1 MGIQFSSSFFS
12 CRFHSANS
20 INTNLN
26 QKGIKWQFK
35 TELIT
40 TTTLKSRKQLSH
52 GVACNLQNLPI
63 YLVKG
68 VVQTFMEAF
77 FSSLF
82 KLSELQRTRR
92 LRGKRE
98 MKNIP
103 HLQTRL
109 LIILNW
115 RFFFFTLTPN
125 TVFIYLLVFSYVL
138 PDDKRSCVVKINMMG
153 KNQELKKKKKAKYM

>member
-77 FSSLF
+77 FPSLF

-153 KNQELKKKKKAKYM
+153 KNQELKKKKKAK